1 LSIAN
6 IVDACKKTGAQ
17 AVHPGYGFL
26 SENADFSQALA
37 DNGIKFMGPDASAI
51 HSMGDKIGSKKLAK
65 KAGVHIIP
73 GFLGEVNGDAEVLKV
88 AHEIG
93 YPVMVKAS
101 SGGGGKGM
109 RIAWNDEEL
118 LEGYRLSKQEAAAS
132 FGSDRML
139 IEKFIDNPRHIEI
152 QVLCDGQGTSLYF
165 PERDCSVQRRNQ
177 KVIEES
183 PSAFLDQATRD
194 AMGKQAVALADAVGY
209 KSAGTVEFICDPD
222 RNFYFLE
229 MNTRLQVEH
238 PITEMITG
246 VDIVEHMID
255 IAAGKRLRLKQSDL
269 AINGHAFESRV
280 YAEDPL
286 RGYLPSIGRL
296 VRYEEPLQPPEH
308 LGDVRVD
315 SGILEGSEIS
325 IFYDPL
331 IAKLITHGETRD
343 HALQTMTWAL
353 DNYVIGGVTNNVN
366 LLRDLTVH
374 PDFVAANVTTKFL
387 PTHYKT
393 GYHGHQLNAAE
404 QRELQACAAVLAYR
418 QWLVS
423 DSIGEQLPS
432 AGSSGD
438 RAYVVTL
445 PGGEPTE
452 VHVALNVG
460 DNGAED
466 DDAAAA
472 DLDYFHVRF
481 ADGTEADLVSDSP
494 LSSTL
499 FHAQFV
505 GHEAEDVRTLQV
517 AATLDEGFTIQY
529 VGSKYDVLVRSPL
542 EQHLSQFMPVKVKAD
557 MSNFLVSPMP
567 GTVVSFSVKEG
578 DTVLPHTAL
587 CVVEAMKMQN
597 VLRAES
603 AARIKSIKVKPGQ
616 AVAVD
621 EVLIEFEQVDVETK
635 D

>member
-1 LSIAN
+1 
-6 IVDACKKTGAQ
+6 
-17 AVHPGYGFL
+17 VHPGYGFL

-37 DNGIKFMGPDASAI
+37 DNGIKFMGPDAHAI

-132 FGSDRML
+132 FGDDRML

-269 AINGHAFESRV
+269 AIKGHAFESRV

-393 GYHGHQLNAAE
+393 GYRGHALSPNE

-418 QWLVS
+418 EWVVAQ
-423 DSIGEQLPS
+423 SIGDQLPS
-432 AGSSGD
+432 FAPN
-438 RAYVVTL
+438 YVHTYYVTL
-445 PGGEPTE
+445 PGGEPTKVE
-452 VHVALNVG
+452 LTMNPEDAE
-460 DNGAED
+460 NGGT
-466 DDAAAA
+466 
-472 DLDYFHVRF
+472 YYHVRF
-481 ADGTEADLVSDSP
+481 ADGSESDLVTDSP
-494 LSSTL
+494 ASSTL

-505 GHEAEDVRTLQV
+505 GEAPEDERTLQV
-517 AATLDEGFTIQY
+517 AAKLDEGFTLQF
-529 VGSKYDVLVRSPL
+529 VGSKYDVLVRTPL
-542 EQHLSQFMPVKVKAD
+542 QQELAQHMPVKVKED

-567 GTVVSFSVKEG
+567 GTVVSLSVKEG

-597 VLRAES
+597 VLRSES
-603 AARIKSIKVKPGQ
+603 TARIKSIKVKPGQ

-621 EVLIEFEQVDVETK
+621 EVLIEFEPVKAEK
-635 D
+635 K